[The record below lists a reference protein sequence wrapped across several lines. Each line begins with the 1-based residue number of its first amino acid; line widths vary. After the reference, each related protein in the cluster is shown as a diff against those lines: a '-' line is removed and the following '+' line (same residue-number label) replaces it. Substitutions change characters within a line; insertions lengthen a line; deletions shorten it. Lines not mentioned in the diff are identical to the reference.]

1 MNSSNVVVI
10 TLAIA
15 LVLVS
20 VVGLFLPG
28 GFMRRVIGVIGVAGG
43 LYICAAL
50 FFSGPLSIFYLG
62 AAIIGI
68 GFGQLFDK
76 RNRRS

>member
-1 MNSSNVVVI
+1 MNSSNVVII
-10 TLAIA
+10 TPITR
-15 LVLVS
+15 
-20 VVGLFLPG
+20 LFLPG